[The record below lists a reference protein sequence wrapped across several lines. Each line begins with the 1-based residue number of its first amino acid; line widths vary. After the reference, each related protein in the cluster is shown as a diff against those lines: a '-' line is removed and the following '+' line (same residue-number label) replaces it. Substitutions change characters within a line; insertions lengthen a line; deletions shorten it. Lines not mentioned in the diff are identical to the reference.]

1 MKNPRRLPGGAAT
14 GTQGTGVRSHPAS
27 ARYSKNLAARAE
39 LNQIPSGFFNPQ
51 PLGSPLGGSLIM
63 RSGHCWRA
71 TCRCANNARSCSS
84 RGGKLSGQPF
94 LTIGGGGAFPFPLP
108 RPAQPE
114 TLTATRVA
122 TKAHNTFFIG
132 GPLSSRPAMHF
143 VPRPT
148 VGRAAR
154 IKGSMAPEI
163 GPPRA
168 PSSGHTSRLVT
179 KSSRWLITGGFFFFL
194 FLLRTVSL
202 GTQSGSL
209 LVASVLTQ
217 ARKYA
222 RSVPLLERT
231 RRPCGG
237 ATGH

>member
-1 MKNPRRLPGGAAT
+1 MKNPRRWPGGAAT

-51 PLGSPLGGSLIM
+51 PLGSPLGGSFIM

-94 LTIGGGGAFPFPLP
+94 LTIGGGGGAFPFPLP

-168 PSSGHTSRLVT
+168 PYSHLSSFELPKNLVA
-179 KSSRWLITGGFFFFL
+179 WLITGRLLLFSFL
-194 FLLRTVSL
+194 AADCVLGDTVRKSFDGLGSDTSQKVRSFRSSL
-202 GTQSGSL
+202 GT
-209 LVASVLTQ
+209 
-217 ARKYA
+217 
-222 RSVPLLERT
+222 
-231 RRPCGG
+231 
-237 ATGH
+237 H

>member
-1 MKNPRRLPGGAAT
+1 MKNPRRWPGGAAT

-94 LTIGGGGAFPFPLP
+94 LTIGGGGGAFPFPLP

-114 TLTATRVA
+114 TLTATRELQPKR
-122 TKAHNTFFIG
+122 TT
-132 GPLSSRPAMHF
+132 LSSLE
-143 VPRPT
+143 VPFLHAQRCT
-148 VGRAAR
+148 
-154 IKGSMAPEI
+154 SCLAP
-163 GPPRA
+163 P
-168 PSSGHTSRLVT
+168 
-179 KSSRWLITGGFFFFL
+179 
-194 FLLRTVSL
+194 
-202 GTQSGSL
+202 
-209 LVASVLTQ
+209 LVA
-217 ARKYA
+217 
-222 RSVPLLERT
+222 PL
-231 RRPCGG
+231 
-237 ATGH
+237 A

>member
-1 MKNPRRLPGGAAT
+1 MKNPRRWPGGAAT

-51 PLGSPLGGSLIM
+51 PLGSPLGGSFIM

-94 LTIGGGGAFPFPLP
+94 LTIGGGGGAFPFPLP

-168 PSSGHTSRLVT
+168 PYSGHTSRLVRNIFFIRT
-179 KSSRWLITGGFFFFL
+179 PKKSSRLAHHRAASSFFFSCCAL
-194 FLLRTVSL
+194 C
-202 GTQSGSL
+202 
-209 LVASVLTQ
+209 
-217 ARKYA
+217 
-222 RSVPLLERT
+222 PW
-231 RRPCGG
+231 
-237 ATGH
+237 GHSPEVF